1 MIPRSELI
9 EDEKMSEFLM
19 LRQLKPNTVKNYTIA
34 MRQYCEFRRL
44 TPTEL
49 IEEADREEEKS
60 VKRWKRKIKLLLF
73 NFCKDLRERDKQVST
88 IKLYLVAVKSFY
100 REFDITLPN
109 IRIRA
114 GDIKRETNLD
124 IPKPEDIKLAVENSN
139 TKYKAI
145 ILLMAS
151 SGMGAAEITSLKVR
165 NFYESL
171 DIPIETDVTGN
182 LHIHRPSDLLPKN
195 PVPAWHIKR
204 VKINMEYYT
213 FSSPESVDYIIRYLQ
228 SRQDLKPDE
237 FLFPAKGLDSDK
249 QLKSQ
254 GLARYFSTLNNRC
267 RFSKG
272 FFHSHALR
280 KYFASQLINK
290 SNIPK
295 TQIDWL
301 MGHKPNKQD
310 EAYFKSQPDELK
322 SKYIKALE
330 HLVVMEKVEV
340 REMTDERLQELE
352 REIEDVK
359 KTKKI
364 LEEILGDERV
374 LEELSKRYY

>member
-1 MIPRSELI
+1 MITRSELI
-9 EDEKMSEFLM
+9 EDKKMSEFLM
-19 LRQLKPNTVKNYTIA
+19 LRQLKPNTIKNYTIA
-34 MRQYCEFRRL
+34 MRQYCQFRGL
-44 TPTEL
+44 KPTEL
-49 IEEADREEEKS
+49 IEEADREEEKNI
-60 VKRWKRKIKLLLF
+60 KHWKRKIRLQLF

-88 IKLYLVAVKSFY
+88 IKLYLVAVKTFY

-109 IRIRA
+109 IRIKA
-114 GDIKRETNLD
+114 GEIKRDTHVD

-165 NFYESL
+165 DFYQSL
-171 DIPIETDVTGN
+171 DIPIETDITGY
-182 LHIHRPSDLLPKN
+182 LDIHRPSDLLPEN
-195 PVPAWHIKR
+195 PVPAWHIRR

-237 FLFPAKGLDSDK
+237 FLFPAKGHDSDK

-267 RFSKG
+267 RFPKG

-310 EAYFKSQPDELK
+310 EAYFKSQPDKLK
-322 SKYIKALE
+322 AQYMKSLE

-340 REMTDERLQELE
+340 REMTDERLREMEEGRKQDQKRIDELE
-352 REIEDVK
+352 NI
-359 KTKKI
+359 I
-364 LEEILGDERV
+364 
-374 LEELSKRYY
+374 KRRLQN